1 MRSHLPVRRT
11 LSAPEGA
18 HRAYL
23 SLRRPKN
30 KMRLIPDA
38 VRPVSGTWDDHT
50 IYEDIDE
57 VGGCSGDAA
66 RRLEAR
72 RELSSDSSWSEEFE
86 SMSEP
91 DDEPRP
97 TENFGA
103 IKGLL
108 RRKRPSQNQQKPK
121 QKNGRAASE
130 PVGPAVERKSSL
142 EKRAPM
148 LRRDSEEGEGRL
160 SRWFSLRKS
169 SHYDIS
175 ERSRSLAKMTSVTED
190 AEAAELLFHRR
201 HQPPSLPAAPAGL
214 SAEQLKRRHIVQSI
228 VSSENNYVASLQSL
242 VNDYKK
248 AMEEANPPLLN
259 PTKISVIFKRV
270 PEILQCHTLFRIALA
285 EAVKQWDAEER
296 IGDVFVAS
304 FSKAIVLDI
313 YSDFINNFSVSMETI
328 KHEAKRK
335 STFADFLKMRQIS
348 SPDRLSLFGLM
359 VKPVQ
364 RFPQFILLLQ
374 DLLKHTPQG
383 HHDRMSLQLAL
394 TQLESLAEMLN
405 ERKRESEQFKA
416 FRETLRRLNGK
427 FSMRSLADTN
437 RYLLREDNAT
447 RLEFGTNGTITKSK
461 NRRLFLLN
469 DLVVCVSVAGK
480 TAEDAAAPDRLTLKW
495 SVPVTDVEIQET
507 STSLTLSHVITATA
521 ARPPGGARG
530 PDEPPAAGGAAN
542 DLSNVGQLCHKM
554 GNLMHDYE
562 VISRIGALVET
573 LKGEYPGLNTA
584 LTSQIAASIQR
595 SIRQKDEEIAWLDA
609 CCLQLTVRRAGKEE
623 HFTFQLESPAKKR
636 EWTTDFRLAQLALDG
651 NNSPAWDIPEREQR
665 AITRVP
671 LFVKTMPVV
680 TPAAAIDDT
689 EVRCGCFY
697 SVTIVKP
704 TQRTRQ
710 QSYLWICT
718 SDGVNS
724 FVMIYAMQQVGFRDV
739 LRFELP
745 GERVTAMEYVS
756 GEMTETGCRSGAVW
770 ISTASSRL
778 LQYSAQE
785 PEHSHQVASASLPSP
800 ARRLVPHGAAVFAAL
815 ENGAVA
821 AIERASDGGW
831 LPGEPALLR
840 LGTRPVA
847 CLLPIGGAVYA
858 GCGRQVSVIDA
869 ETREVVKSF
878 TVQEHECSGDVHLL
892 AHSGIGLWIS
902 LAHSSTICLY
912 HTETF
917 RHLQDINVA
926 SNISRVMGDGV
937 RQSVAVTALLAG
949 RGLLWVGTS
958 VGVTLTIP
966 LPRLEGVPIISGRGN
981 ISYHA
986 HCGPVTY
993 LQVLSAP
1000 APRAPPPA
1008 AHRESVIMEEAAP
1021 DSTGRLLEKRRSDTS
1036 LSDSKKSMARLPTR
1050 FSSPSLLRKRSRD
1063 RDMNRRL
1070 SKTLPRGVGL
1080 PSAGSVLDDVYG
1092 LYGNL
1097 LNLPG
1102 FDESRELGDIDSQ
1115 LRRSDPELL
1124 AGLPHKMASLDRR
1137 LELRGTRP
1145 RSLDLSTWSVD
1156 SRSSAHTTSSSS
1168 EGDRAHSAP
1177 ASRVA
1182 SFRTDTTTSD
1192 GRSAGSGSGASGDS
1206 ARPKEEPA
1214 RSVLTVM
1221 AGRGYVNWSRAERKS
1236 SATTPRPPT
1245 ARDAH
1250 LVLWEMKL

>member
-11 LSAPEGA
+11 LSAPEGV

-23 SLRRPKN
+23 SLRGRHAMKQTA
-30 KMRLIPDA
+30 DA
-38 VRPVSGTWDDHT
+38 VRPVPGAWDDAT

-57 VGGCSGDAA
+57 VGDDGTPFSSD
-66 RRLEAR
+66 RLEVR
-72 RELSSDSSWSEEFE
+72 RQLSSDSSWSEEFE

-91 DDEPRP
+91 DEPP
-97 TENFGA
+97 APADNFGA
-103 IKGLL
+103 IKHLL
-108 RRKRPSQNQQKPK
+108 RRKRSSQKPK
-121 QKNGRAASE
+121 KNGTAHSE
-130 PVGPAVERKSSL
+130 PAAAAVERKSSL
-142 EKRAPM
+142 EKRPSS
-148 LRRDSEEGEGRL
+148 RRDSDEGEGRL

-175 ERSRSLAKMTSVTED
+175 ERTRSLTKMSSVNED
-190 AEAAELLFHRR
+190 VEAAELLFHRR
-201 HQPPSLPAAPAGL
+201 HQPPSLPPAPAGL
-214 SAEQLKRRHIVQSI
+214 TSEQVKRRHIVQS
-228 VSSENNYVASLQSL
+228 VVHSENNYVASLQSL

-248 AMEEANPPLLN
+248 VMEEAHPPVLN
-259 PTKISVIFKRV
+259 SAKISVIFKRV

-285 EAVKQWDAEER
+285 EAVRQWDAEER

-335 STFADFLKMRQIS
+335 SAFADFLKMRQIS
-348 SPDRLSLFGLM
+348 SLDRLSLFGLM

-447 RLEFGTNGTITKSK
+447 RLEFGTNGSISKSK
-461 NRRLFLLN
+461 SRRLFLLN

-480 TAEDAAAPDRLTLKW
+480 PADETAAAERLTLKW
-495 SVPVTDVEIQET
+495 SVPVTDVEIQEA
-507 STSLTLSHVITATA
+507 STSLTLSHVITATT
-521 ARPPGGARG
+521 RPPGGAR
-530 PDEPPAAGGAAN
+530 PADEAAAGA
-542 DLSNVGQLCHKM
+542 LTNVGQLCHKM
-554 GNLMHDYE
+554 SNLMHDYE
-562 VISRIGALVET
+562 VVSRIGSLVDT
-573 LKGEYPGLNTA
+573 LKGEYPGLTTA
-584 LTSQIAASIQR
+584 LTAQIAASIQR

-609 CCLQLTVRRAGKEE
+609 CCLQLAVRRAGREE

-636 EWTTDFRLAQLALDG
+636 EWTTDFRLAQLALDE
-651 NNSPAWDIPEREQR
+651 NNSRAWDVPEREQR
-665 AITRVP
+665 PITRVP

-680 TPAAAIDDT
+680 SPVPAGTDT
-689 EVRCGCFY
+689 EVQCGCFY

-704 TQRTRQ
+704 TQRTRE

-718 SDGVNS
+718 TDGVNS
-724 FVMIYAMQQVGFRDV
+724 FVIIYAMQQVGFRDV

-745 GERVTAMEYVS
+745 AERVTAMQFVP
-756 GEMTETGCRSGAVW
+756 GEPTEAGCRSGAVW
-770 ISTASSRL
+770 LSTTAGRVL
-778 LQYSAQE
+778 LYSAQE
-785 PEHSHQVASASLPSP
+785 PERCQQTGAAPLPSP
-800 ARRLVPHGAAVFAAL
+800 ARRLVALGGAVFAAL

-821 AIERASDGGW
+821 VLEHGADGGW
-831 LPGEPALLR
+831 QPGPPALLP
-840 LGTRPVA
+840 LGERPVS

-858 GCGRQVSVIDA
+858 GCGRRVSVIDA
-869 ETREVVKSF
+869 VTRDVTKSF
-878 TVQEHECSGDVHLL
+878 TVQEHESSGDVHLL

-937 RQSVAVTALLAG
+937 RGSVAVTALVAG

-986 HCGPVTY
+986 HCGAVTY

-1000 APRAPPPA
+1000 AARALAPA
-1008 AHRESVIMEEAAP
+1008 APRESVIHEEAPAEAA
-1021 DSTGRLLEKRRSDTS
+1021 GRLAKRRSDTS
-1036 LSDSKKSMARLPTR
+1036 LSDSKKSVRIQPR

-1063 RDMNRRL
+1063 RDNMTRRL
-1070 SKTLPRGVGL
+1070 SKTLPRGMSL
-1080 PSAGSVLDDVYG
+1080 LSASGSVCDDVYG

-1097 LNLPG
+1097 LNLHG
-1102 FDESRELGDIDSQ
+1102 FDESRELGELSEHV
-1115 LRRSDPELL
+1115 RRSDPEL
-1124 AGLPHKMASLDRR
+1124 AGLPHKMATLDRR
-1137 LELRGTRP
+1137 LQLRAGRP
-1145 RSLDLSTWSVD
+1145 RSLDLSSWSVD
-1156 SRSSAHTTSSSS
+1156 SRSSVHTTSSSS

-1177 ASRVA
+1177 ASRVH
-1182 SFRTDTTTSD
+1182 SFRSPEPT
-1192 GRSAGSGSGASGDS
+1192 GR
-1206 ARPKEEPA
+1206 RKEEPA

-1221 AGRGYVNWSRAERKS
+1221 AGRGYVNWGRADRRSPGSRAANS
-1236 SATTPRPPT
+1236 H
-1245 ARDAH
+1245 DAH